1 MDDSGYQ
8 YASRSITPVPPAN
21 AHNPRSVNFSNHK
34 LNLLFF
40 FQFYSLCLYILFYY
54 LYSLYLQSFYPFWLS
69 VFFQNYDNIG
79 SIRSRKHAPPPPVS
93 FNQPQPPLI
102 RSTDNY
108 SSNIQSKS
116 NIDSATHNWE
126 YNENKTNKSSGNPNR
141 FDHAI
146 SKTNNLRYLRQSLIL
161 LKLNLRFFFFIFVLS
176 IFLFQYQSDSRI
188 ANDRS

>member
-54 LYSLYLQSFYPFWLS
+54 LYSLYLQSFYPFWPS

-116 NIDSATHNWE
+116 NIDTATHNWE

-161 LKLNLRFFFFIFVLS
+161 LKLNLRFFFLHFRSFHLS
-176 IFLFQYQSDSRI
+176 ISVSIRFK
-188 ANDRS
+188 NCKW